1 MRVSNAPQTSPA
13 WHKLRLG
20 KFTASQVYRLIGR
33 DSNKL
38 TKGAISYVMEKVRE
52 TVYQQEK
59 DTPTNDAM
67 IWGTEHEALAA
78 KEYQIKYNVFARTI
92 GFVYSDHYGASPDRL
107 IGELGGIEIKCPLT
121 KHLDN
126 CLIKSSEQ
134 LLKHQKAYFWQCY
147 MNMLCTGRL
156 WWDFVSF
163 DPRLTNHLRLHIV
176 RVERKD
182 IHMAKLVQAL
192 KLAIEAKKNILRE
205 LGITA
210 PETAKT
216 KEICTAT

>member
-13 WHKLRLG
+13 WHTLRLG

-33 DSNKL
+33 DNKKL
-38 TKGAISYVMEKVRE
+38 TKGAMSYIMEKVRE
-52 TVYQQEK
+52 EVYKEEK
-59 DTPTNDAM
+59 DTPTNEAM
-67 IWGTEHEALAA
+67 IWGKENEALAA
-78 KEYQIKYNVFARTI
+78 KEYQIKHNVFARTI

-134 LLKHQKAYFWQCY
+134 LLKHQKGYFWQAY
-147 MNMLCTGRL
+147 MCMLCTGRL

-192 KLAIEAKKNILRE
+192 KLAIEEKKNILRE
-205 LGITA
+205 LGITT
-210 PETAKT
+210 PETSKT
-216 KEICTAT
+216 KEICTI